1 MSDAEE
7 EKTRSLEE
15 AGMGRSPF
23 EVLSAMRRWDM
34 SEGHFFLLLLRAHH
48 SGRAVAS
55 PVVGNVVIFDS
66 ADWNKSMWSKY
77 PVLPRN
83 LLTSHED
90 RWHPFFFVDAA
101 KDKCLKTMSAS

>member
-55 PVVGNVVIFDS
+55 PVVGNVVIF
-66 ADWNKSMWSKY
+66 A
-77 PVLPRN
+77 PVGAVQTGTRVC
-83 LLTSHED
+83 
-90 RWHPFFFVDAA
+90 R
-101 KDKCLKTMSAS
+101 ASTLRCHGTF